1 MKEQYEELLREKE
14 MFVNQIGN
22 HERDTQTID
31 QLRDNIVL
39 LTNQLDETKY
49 LSQQF
54 DVLKNLVPFSN
65 KTSLDEIIQD
75 IILYINNLTKEIDRF
90 QQNEQLLNQQILSL
104 QNECQTFKQQQFNE
118 LERQSS
124 YQENT
129 KQTRRTPIQEV
140 C

>member
-1 MKEQYEELLREKE
+1 MKEQYEQLLHEKE
-14 MFVNQIGN
+14 ILVNQLDN
-22 HERDTQTID
+22 YERDTQTID
-31 QLRDNIVL
+31 QLRENVVF
-39 LTNQLDETKY
+39 LTTQLDETKH
-49 LSQQF
+49 LWQQF

-65 KTSLDEIIQD
+65 KISLNEIIQD

-104 QNECQTFKQQQFNE
+104 QNECQTFKQQFNE
-118 LERQSS
+118 LEKQSS